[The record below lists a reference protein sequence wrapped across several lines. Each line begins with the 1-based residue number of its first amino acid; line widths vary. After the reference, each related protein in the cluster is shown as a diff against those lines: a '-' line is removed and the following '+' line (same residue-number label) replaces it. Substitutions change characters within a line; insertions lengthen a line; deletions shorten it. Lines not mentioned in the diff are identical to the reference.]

1 MLEYEL
7 QKIRHA
13 QLIEEADLRRLAK
26 QVRRARRQGLWSA
39 EDESGAGVRSLR
51 HLFDR
56 AA

>member
-13 QLIEEADLRRLAK
+13 QLIHEADLRRLAK
-26 QVRRARRQGLWSA
+26 QVRRARREA
-39 EDESGAGVRSLR
+39 VEDEAGGGVSSLH